1 MVMVPSDMDT
11 VAYILNSLAWASVGY
26 IAAIVERRIR
36 VVRRKV
42 DRIDRKL
49 RKRCDKDTDDPT

>member
-1 MVMVPSDMDT
+1 M
-11 VAYILNSLAWASVGY
+11 
-26 IAAIVERRIR
+26 
-36 VVRRKV
+36 RRKV

>member
-1 MVMVPSDMDT
+1 MDT
-11 VAYILNSLAWASVGY
+11 VAYILNSLAWAGVGY
-26 IAAIVERRIR
+26 LTAIVERRLR
-36 VVRRKV
+36 VMRRKV